1 MLGRVLAAAER
12 VGVNVSPMT
21 VAFSL
26 AAADAA
32 HATAT
37 VEEGTNFVVQSWGSL
52 TSDHD
57 GERQVFRYT
66 VRNGHGAEMTVT
78 NFGATLLSFRLHG
91 RELTLNHSSPA
102 ITAAA
107 YARLNQACYGTVC
120 GRVANRICRGKFSL
134 DGEAFQLAVNNGENH
149 LHGGPTGFHRRVWD
163 ARLLLEES
171 TGQCRG
177 VELHRSSPDGE
188 EGYPG
193 TLDVRG
199 RWRRLAGAGCEQACA
214 QLSALPHAIT
224 AHRR

>member
-37 VEEGTNFVVQSWGSL
+37 VEEGANFVVQSWGSL

-134 DGEAFQLAVNNGENH
+134 DGEAFQLAVNNGERPPARRANGIPSARVGRAAAP
-149 LHGGPTGFHRRVWD
+149 GGVDGPVPRRR
-163 ARLLLEES
+163 AAPL
-171 TGQCRG
+171 Q
-177 VELHRSSPDGE
+177 P
-188 EGYPG
+188 
-193 TLDVRG
+193 
-199 RWRRLAGAGCEQACA
+199 
-214 QLSALPHAIT
+214 
-224 AHRR
+224 